1 MGIVL
6 LQAPAIGLGIIIV
19 VFVAVLFVIFLLA
32 SAVRIVQEYE
42 RGVIFR
48 LGRVLGRAK
57 GPGLFFLIPIA
68 DRMVKVQLRTVS
80 LAVPP
85 QEVITRDNVPAR
97 VDAVIYFRVV
107 DPNKSVLE
115 VEDYGLA
122 TSQISQ
128 TTLRSVLGQKDL
140 DDLLTNRESINEELQ
155 VIIDEHT
162 EPWGV
167 KVSAVEV
174 KDIQIPQAMQRS
186 MAGQAEAERERRAKI
201 IAAEGEYQA
210 SERLR
215 QAADR
220 LESPTAL
227 QLRLFQTLAEVS
239 SEQSSTVILPI
250 PIDLFKPYL
259 DVHSTNGSSKSPQ
272 VRRME
277 EAEAERRYEET
288 VGQARSEQQ
297 AVREELGPDETNP
310 PAAPTP
316 AEDARSLEDEQPLG
330 EEPPRPGPS

>member
-6 LQAPAIGLGIIIV
+6 LQAQAIGFGIIII

-140 DDLLTNRESINEELQ
+140 DDLLTNREAINEELQ

-174 KDIQIPQAMQRS
+174 KDVQIPQAMQRS
-186 MAGQAEAERERRAKI
+186 MAGLTIFFHQ
-201 IAAEGEYQA
+201 
-210 SERLR
+210 
-215 QAADR
+215 
-220 LESPTAL
+220 
-227 QLRLFQTLAEVS
+227 
-239 SEQSSTVILPI
+239 
-250 PIDLFKPYL
+250 
-259 DVHSTNGSSKSPQ
+259 
-272 VRRME
+272 
-277 EAEAERRYEET
+277 
-288 VGQARSEQQ
+288 
-297 AVREELGPDETNP
+297 
-310 PAAPTP
+310 
-316 AEDARSLEDEQPLG
+316 
-330 EEPPRPGPS
+330 